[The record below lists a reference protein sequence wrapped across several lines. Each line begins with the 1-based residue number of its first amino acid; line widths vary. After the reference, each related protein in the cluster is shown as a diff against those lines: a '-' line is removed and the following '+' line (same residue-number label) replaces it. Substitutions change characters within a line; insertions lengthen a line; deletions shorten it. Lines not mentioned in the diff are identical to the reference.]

1 MQFMNLA
8 DLHTGEQAV
17 IVKVS
22 GRGSFRKRI
31 IEMGFIKGKTVRVVQ
46 NAPLMDPVEY
56 EILGYRLTLRR
67 AEAQLIEVV
76 SEEVARAALLD
87 SHSYTPLNEDA
98 IQNIV
103 SEAEVRRKMRSMAT
117 EKRKTIRVALVGN
130 PNCGKTTIFN
140 VASGAHEHVANYSG
154 VTVDAHTGTFKFEG
168 YTFLLTD
175 LPGTYSLSS
184 YSPEEIYVR
193 KQLIEEKPD
202 VVLNVLEASNLER
215 SLYLTTQLID
225 LDLRMVLALNMYDE
239 VQARGDKLDHG
250 QLGLLLGAPAV
261 PVIGRKGEGVKEL
274 FRTIIRIYEDRE
286 RAALRHIHIGNGADV
301 EESIRILQPLIKV
314 NASLLAEHSSRYIA
328 IKLLEND
335 TQAEELI
342 APLPNGKEISAT
354 AAREKTRLEAL
365 LNDSSETTIV
375 DAKYGFING
384 LLKEVLRRGDNHA
397 ARTTSDKID
406 HILTNRWLGFPLFL
420 YFLYLIF
427 QLTFTLGQY
436 PMDWIEAGVGMLT
449 NWIAQEFPDGAFKA
463 MIIDGVLAG
472 VGSVIV
478 FLPNILILYFC
489 LSFLED
495 TGYMSRAAFIM
506 DRLMHKMGLH
516 GKSFIPMVM
525 GFGCNVPAVMATRA
539 IESPSSRLITML
551 VTPLMSCS
559 ARLPIY
565 IVIIGAFFA
574 QYRSAVL
581 LTLYVGGIVVAVLC
595 ARIFKR
601 YLVHE
606 DDLPFVM
613 ELPPYRMPMLS
624 AVWKHTWEKGK
635 QYLKKMA
642 TLILMFSIVVWF
654 LGYYPQGNY
663 HSESERQEQ
672 SYIGRMGHAIEPIM
686 RPLGFDW
693 RTSVAILSGVG
704 AKEVVVSTMGVIY
717 SVDKGDL
724 SEDELAEDATLQEVL
739 RRSMTPASAL
749 AFLVFVLLYVPCIAT
764 VAAIKKESGS
774 QRWAIFSV
782 VYTTATAWLMAFIVY
797 HIASYFC

>member
-1 MQFMNLA
+1 MNLA
-8 DLHTGEQAV
+8 DLHTGQSAV
-17 IVKVS
+17 IVKVN

-56 EILGYRLTLRR
+56 EILGYRLSLRR
-67 AEAQLIEVV
+67 SEARLVEIV
-76 SEEVARAALLD
+76 SEDEARAALRE
-87 SHSYTPLNEDA
+87 HIAYTPLTDEVVQD
-98 IQNIV
+98 IV
-103 SEAEVRRKMRSMAT
+103 SEAEVRAKMRNMAT
-117 EKRKTIRVALVGN
+117 EQRKTIRVALVGN

-140 VASGAHEHVANYSG
+140 VASGAHEHVGNYSG

-168 YTFLLTD
+168 YKFLLTD

-184 YSPEEIYVR
+184 YSPEEVYVR
-193 KQLIEEKPD
+193 QHIINEKPD
-202 VVLNVLEASNLER
+202 IVLNVVDTSNLER

-225 LDLRMVLALNMYDE
+225 LDLRVVLALNMYDE
-239 VQARGDKLDHG
+239 VQTRGDRLDHT
-250 QLGLLLGAPAV
+250 QLGVLLGTPAV

-274 FRTIIRIYEDRE
+274 FRTIIRRYEDRE
-286 RAALRHIHIGNGADV
+286 RVGQRHIHISNGADV
-301 EESIRILQPLIKV
+301 EESIKVIQPLIKE
-314 NASLLAEHSSRYIA
+314 NTSLLAEHSSRYIA

-335 TQAEELI
+335 IQVATLVES
-342 APLPNGKEISAT
+342 LPNGAAISQAAT
-354 AAREKTRLEAL
+354 QEKTRLEAL
-365 LNDSSETTIV
+365 LNDSSETYIV

-384 LLKEVLRRGDNHA
+384 LLKEVLRRGDNYA
-397 ARTTSDKID
+397 GRSVSDKID
-406 HILTNRWLGFPLFL
+406 HVLTNRWLGFPLFFL
-420 YFLYLIF
+420 FLYIIF

-436 PMDWIEAGVGMLT
+436 PMDWIEAGVAWLADIVATSM
-449 NWIAQEFPDGAFKA
+449 PDGAFKD
-463 MIIDGVLAG
+463 MIVDGAIAG
-472 VGSVIV
+472 VGAVIV

-489 LSFLED
+489 ISFLED
-495 TGYMSRAAFIM
+495 TGYMARAAFIM

-516 GKSFIPMVM
+516 GKSFIPMIM

-574 QYRSAVL
+574 QHRSLVL
-581 LTLYVGGIVVAVLC
+581 LGLYIGGIAVAVLC

-601 YLVHE
+601 YLVSE

-613 ELPPYRMPMLS
+613 ELPPYRWPLAT

-642 TLILMFSIVVWF
+642 TIILMFSIVVWF

-663 HSESERQEQ
+663 TSESERQEQ

-686 RPLGFDW
+686 SPLGFDW
-693 RTSVAILSGVG
+693 RMSVAILSGVG

-717 SVDKGDL
+717 SVDKGDM
-724 SEDELAEDATLQEVL
+724 SEDELAEDTTLQDVI
-739 RRSMTPASAL
+739 RHSMTPAAAM

-774 QRWAIFSV
+774 QRWAAFSV
-782 VYTTATAWLMAFIVY
+782 FYTTGIAWLMAFVVY
-797 HIASYFC
+797 RIMLLFA

>member
-1 MQFMNLA
+1 MTLA
-8 DLHTGEQAV
+8 DLHTGESAV

-67 AEAQLIEVV
+67 AEARLIEVV
-76 SEEVARAALLD
+76 SEEVARAALREQQA
-87 SHSYTPLNEDA
+87 YTPLADEA
-98 IQNIV
+98 IQAIV
-103 SEAEVRRKMRSMAT
+103 SEAEVRSKMRSMAT
-117 EKRKTIRVALVGN
+117 EQRKTIRVALVGN

-140 VASGAHEHVANYSG
+140 VASGAHEHVGNYSG

-184 YSPEEIYVR
+184 YSPEEVYVR
-193 KQLIEEKPD
+193 KHIVEDKPD
-202 VVLNVLEASNLER
+202 VVLNVLDASNLER

-225 LDLRMVLALNMYDE
+225 LDLRLVLALNMYDE
-239 VQARGDKLDHG
+239 VQERGDRLDHA

-261 PVIGRKGEGVKEL
+261 PVVGRKGEGVQTL
-274 FRTIIRIYEDRE
+274 FRTIIRLYEDRE
-286 RAALRHIHIGNGADV
+286 RAAQRHIHIGHGGDV
-301 EESIRILQPLIKV
+301 EAAIASIQSLIKE
-314 NASLLAEHSSRYIA
+314 NPSILAEHSSRYMA

-335 TQAEELI
+335 AQMNTIVTTLSNAEEIRQI
-342 APLPNGKEISAT
+342 AMKEQV
-354 AAREKTRLEAL
+354 RLEAL
-365 LNDSSETTIV
+365 LGDSSETYIV

-384 LLKEVLRRGDNHA
+384 LLKEVLKRGDNA
-397 ARTTSDKID
+397 AAHTMSDKID
-406 HILTNRWLGFPLFL
+406 LILTNRYLGFPLFL
-420 YFLYLIF
+420 FFLYVIF

-436 PMDWIEAGVGMLT
+436 PMDWIDAGISWLSEIIAEALP
-449 NWIAQEFPDGAFKA
+449 EGAFKD
-463 MIIDGVLAG
+463 MVIDGALAG
-472 VGSVIV
+472 VGAVVV

-489 LSFLED
+489 ISFLED
-495 TGYMSRAAFIM
+495 TGYMARAAFIM

-516 GKSFIPMVM
+516 GKSFIPMIM

-574 QYRSAVL
+574 QYRSLVL
-581 LTLYVGGIVVAVLC
+581 LSLYVGGILVAVLC
-595 ARIFKR
+595 ARLFKR

-613 ELPPYRMPMLS
+613 ELPPYRLPVAS
-624 AVWKHTWEKGK
+624 AVWKHAWEKGK

-642 TLILMFSIVVWF
+642 TIILMFSIVVWF
-654 LGYYPQGNY
+654 LGYYPQGDY
-663 HSESERQEQ
+663 ATDSERQEQ

-686 RPLGFDW
+686 SPLGFDW
-693 RTSVAILSGVG
+693 RMSVAILSGVG

-724 SEDELAEDATLQEVL
+724 SEDELAEDATLQDVL
-739 RRSMTPASAL
+739 RHSMTPAAAL

-774 QRWAIFSV
+774 RKWAVFSV
-782 VYTTATAWLMAFIVY
+782 VYTTTMAWLMAFLVY
-797 HIASYFC
+797 HIALLLA